1 MKNLSFKAGL
11 QTLALCERQT
21 LGWLRRH
28 RFLLLLGTSLLI
40 LLTFFFDNAL
50 LRRGV
55 GLRFNWLD
63 GLMLYLTDFGMLF
76 FAVVTVTTLL
86 LRKKFSWLAMLA
98 LSLAFS
104 FEISYLLKLIFQT
117 PRPYF
122 SLEIAIIPLTQ
133 ASGYAFPSLHS
144 AFCIGI
150 IPFIG
155 KIYAEKYQRY
165 LGVLIA
171 LLIAFSRAYLGVH
184 YVSDILVGGLI
195 GYLFSWLAIHVEEKY
210 HFTDWFAGHVKSKLE
225 LRRQIAHLVIGMIIV
240 FLIDLKLLTPG
251 ILAVVLLL
259 GVGLSFAYRYRPIPI
274 IQEILHYF
282 ERPQDIAVL
291 PGKGPIFLVLGALF
305 ALILF
310 PPDIAKGAITVLAV
324 GDSISHLVGRYFGRT
339 RVPFSKNK
347 MLEGTV
353 VAIVCSTLASLLFV
367 DIGKAFLASLLTV
380 SVESVYPEKLA
391 RHLDDNLI
399 IPLLAGVIMLLA

>member
-1 MKNLSFKAGL
+1 VKNLSVKAGL
-11 QTLALCERQT
+11 QNLALFEQKT
-21 LGWLRRH
+21 LTFLRHH
-28 RFLLLLGTSLLI
+28 RFLVLLAVSLLI
-40 LLTFFFDNAL
+40 LATFFFDNAL

-86 LRKKFSWLAMLA
+86 IRRKFRWLAILA

-104 FEISYLLKLIFQT
+104 FELSYLLKLIFQT

-171 LLIAFSRAYLGVH
+171 LVIAFSRAYLGVH

-195 GYLFSWLAIHVEEKY
+195 GYLFSWLAIYVEEKY
-210 HFTDWFAGHVKSKLE
+210 NFTAWFAGHVKSKLE
-225 LRRQIAHLVIGMIIV
+225 LRRQIAHLVIGMMIV
-240 FLIDLKLLTPG
+240 FLIDLKLLTPA
-251 ILAVVLLL
+251 ILAIVLLL

-274 IQEILHYF
+274 VKEILHYF

-310 PPDIAKGAITVLAV
+310 PTDIAKGAITVLAV
-324 GDSISHLVGRYFGRT
+324 GDSVSHLVGRYFGRT

-353 VAIVCSTLASLLFV
+353 VAIACSTLAALLFV
-367 DIGKAFLASLLTV
+367 DPGKAFLASLLTV

-399 IPLLAGVIMLLA
+399 IPLLAGAIMLLV